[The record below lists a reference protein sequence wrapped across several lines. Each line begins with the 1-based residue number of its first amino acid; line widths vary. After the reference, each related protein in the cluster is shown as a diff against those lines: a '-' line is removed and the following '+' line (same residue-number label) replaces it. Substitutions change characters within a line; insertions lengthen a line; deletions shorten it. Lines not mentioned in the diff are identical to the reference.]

1 MILNS
6 RQFRGWQQT
15 RASGSSSMDIGPS
28 VPSSDMPN
36 SIHLCYENVNRSCVK
51 AYIFSPAVKDIFYL
65 IFSSMIV
72 LTVAGNMLVIVSIL
86 HFKQLHTP
94 TNFLILSL
102 AAADLLLGVLV
113 IPFAFAYNVE
123 NCWYLGHFF
132 CKIHISLAMTL
143 VTASIIN
150 LSFISIDRYYAVCRP
165 LHYRTTITVQTSLI
179 MVMVSWGV
187 STLVGFGTI
196 FLELN
201 ILGEEEFYY
210 KHVLCEG
217 LCVFYLTATSRS
229 ICTLLSFYLP
239 ALIMLCI
246 YLKIFLVAQRQAR
259 SIQSTTFQNQNSG
272 AVASKSERKAFR
284 TLAIVMGAFLCCWTP
299 LFLCIVATPYLV
311 HTNLPLVLAIANSIG
326 YSNSFLNPI
335 VYAFFYSW
343 FRRAFRMIVFGS
355 IFQPQSS
362 NTNLSGINNIRL
374 N

>member
-1 MILNS
+1 M
-6 RQFRGWQQT
+6 F
-15 RASGSSSMDIGPS
+15 
-28 VPSSDMPN
+28 
-36 SIHLCYENVNRSCVK
+36 H
-51 AYIFSPAVKDIFYL
+51 
-65 IFSSMIV
+65 
-72 LTVAGNMLVIVSIL
+72 
-86 HFKQLHTP
+86 QLHTP

-113 IPFAFAYNVE
+113 IPFSMVYIIE
-123 NCWYLGHFF
+123 NCWYLGQIF
-132 CKIHISLAMTL
+132 CKIHSS
-143 VTASIIN
+143 VSITSITTSIVS
-150 LSFISIDRYYAVCRP
+150 LSFISIDRYYAVCHP
-165 LHYRTTITVQTSLI
+165 LIYSRTITVQSAGI

-187 STLVGFGTI
+187 SALVGFGMI

-210 KHVLCEG
+210 EHVFCEG
-217 LCVFYLTATSRS
+217 GCVLYQTATSS
-229 ICTLLSFYLP
+229 SVSSSLSFYLP

-259 SIQSTTFQNQNSG
+259 SIQSTTFQNQKSG

-299 LFLCIVATPYLV
+299 IFLCIVATPYLLN
-311 HTNLPLVLAIANSIG
+311 TNLPLVMAITNSIG

-355 IFQPQSS
+355 IFQTQSS
-362 NTNLSGINNIRL
+362 NTKLFSE
-374 N
+374 

>member
-1 MILNS
+1 MVYIIENCWYLGHFFFNS
-6 RQFRGWQQT
+6 
-15 RASGSSSMDIGPS
+15 AGSSSMEPGPGIN
-28 VPSSDMPN
+28 SSDMVD
-36 SIHLCYENVNRSCVK
+36 SIHLCYENVNRSCVRE
-51 AYIFSPAVKDIFYL
+51 YIFSPAVRGTIYL
-65 IFSSMIV
+65 ILSTIIM
-72 LTVAGNMLVIVSIL
+72 LTVAGNMLVIISIL

-102 AAADLLLGVLV
+102 AVADLLLGVLV
-113 IPFAFAYNVE
+113 LPFRMIYTVE

-132 CKIHISLAMTL
+132 Y
-143 VTASIIN
+143 
-150 LSFISIDRYYAVCRP
+150 RYYAVCRP
-165 LHYRTTITVQTSLI
+165 LHYRTTITVLSVLI
-179 MVMVSWGV
+179 MVLMSWWVSA
-187 STLVGFGTI
+187 LVGFGTI

-217 LCVFYLTATSRS
+217 GCVAYQTATASAVS
-229 ICTLLSFYLP
+229 SSLSFYLP

-246 YLKIFLVAQRQAR
+246 YLQIFLVAQRQVR

-284 TLAIVMGAFLCCWTP
+284 TLAIVMGVFLCCWTP
-299 LFLCIVATPYLV
+299 FFLCNVSIPYIVD
-311 HTNLPLVLAIANSIG
+311 TNLPVLLRITITIG

-343 FRRAFRMIVFGS
+343 FRRAFKIIVFGS

-362 NTNLSGINNIRL
+362 NIKLVSE
-374 N
+374 

>member
-1 MILNS
+1 ME
-6 RQFRGWQQT
+6 Q
-15 RASGSSSMDIGPS
+15 GSDVS
-28 VPSSDMPN
+28 SSDMVD
-36 SIHLCYENVNRSCVK
+36 SIHLCYENVNKSCVK
-51 AYIFSPAVKDIFYL
+51 AYIFSPTVKCIFYI
-65 IFSSMIV
+65 IFSFMVV

-86 HFKQLHTP
+86 HFRQLHTP

-102 AAADLLLGVLV
+102 AVADLLLGVLV

-132 CKIHISLAMTL
+132 Y
-143 VTASIIN
+143 
-150 LSFISIDRYYAVCRP
+150 RYYAVCRP

-187 STLVGFGTI
+187 SAMLGFGTN

-210 KHVLCEG
+210 EHVLCEG
-217 LCVFYLTATSRS
+217 GCVVYQTATASS
-229 ICTLLSFYLP
+229 VSSSLSFYLP

-259 SIQSTTFQNQNSG
+259 SIQSTTFQNQKSG

-299 LFLCIVATPYLV
+299 IFLCIVATPYLLN
-311 HTNLPLVLAIANSIG
+311 TNLPLVMAITNSIG

-362 NTNLSGINNIRL
+362 NTNLVSE
-374 N
+374 